1 MSKNNCSIVSKIGR
15 NIYFIQIA
23 MGYCSIGIL
32 LFKIEMDLYEENNI
46 LEEYNLYEVKK
57 TFLDNKSWKGNDLA
71 WIMDDKSVYLSKH
84 GDGGPYFT
92 NEIDLPKEAK
102 TGEVYEKIDG
112 KLIYNATITEELNKI
127 EKFNKEL
134 EYEEEMEMQIWVV
147 LMK

>member
-71 WIMDDKSVYLSKH
+71 
-84 GDGGPYFT
+84 
-92 NEIDLPKEAK
+92 
-102 TGEVYEKIDG
+102 
-112 KLIYNATITEELNKI
+112 
-127 EKFNKEL
+127 
-134 EYEEEMEMQIWVV
+134 
-147 LMK
+147 